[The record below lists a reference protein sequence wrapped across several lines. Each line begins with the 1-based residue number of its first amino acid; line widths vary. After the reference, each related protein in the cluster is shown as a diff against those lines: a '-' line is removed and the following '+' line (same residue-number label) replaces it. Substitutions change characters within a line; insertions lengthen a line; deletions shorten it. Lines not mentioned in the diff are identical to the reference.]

1 MRQAPRRR
9 QRGAVAIIVGLTL
22 AVLIGAVGL
31 ALDGGRLYVNKTETQ
46 NAADA
51 CALAASLELTG
62 APNIPLARFPIAE
75 SAGRLVG
82 TRNNVNLQSHPVANG
97 DITVEFSTALTG
109 APWVSAGSAT
119 ADAKYVRCTIAE
131 TGIAPWFMQVL
142 GFGDQTVRSLATA
155 TLANSQGACTAIP
168 VGICAPDPNASPPAA
183 QPWGL
188 TRGQWLVAT
197 FGTGGQLTG
206 SFGWL
211 DYSPPA
217 GGASELAAALR
228 GTGACS
234 VATGQQVGQSG
245 AASSLRLAWNTR
257 FGIYAPSEPSPL
269 TTPTAAVPDWSGY
282 SYTPTNFRSQANA
295 LQSFLDTRTAHT
307 AYGANVAAGNLTT
320 GLSVGPGGSTV
331 LQTGALRN
339 GGNRRLVPAP
349 VINCS
354 GFASSQ
360 TVPVLD
366 WGCVLMLHPISQ
378 SGGPEQVRIEYVG
391 LASDLGSPC
400 STIGYVGNSA
410 STGPLVPALV
420 Q

>member
-1 MRQAPRRR
+1 
-9 QRGAVAIIVGLTL
+9 VAIIVGLTL

-62 APNIPLARFPIAE
+62 APNIPLTRFPIAE

-109 APWVSAGSAT
+109 ALWVSAGSAT

-257 FGIYAPSEPSPL
+257 FGIYAPSEPS
-269 TTPTAAVPDWSGY
+269 TGQGAAVPDWGGY
-282 SYTPTNFRSQANA
+282 GYTPTNWPGQANA
-295 LQSFLDTRTAHT
+295 VNDFLAKRGAR
-307 AYGANVAAGNLTT
+307 APYGTNVANGNSIT

-331 LQTGALRN
+331 LQSGALGQR
-339 GGNRRLVPAP
+339 GGDRRLVPAP